1 MGQGCVPPPRAARW
15 GTLTGKVASV
25 SETAET
31 SPPPRVA
38 VAAQGLGKRFGRHWA
53 VARAHLEVREGEAL
67 LLAGANGSGK
77 TTLLRLLGGLHRPS
91 AGQVRIFGLEPRRER
106 LSVRRRLSL
115 VSHDNY
121 LYPPL
126 TALETV
132 RLWAR
137 LAGHPSG
144 DDVLVPLLEEVE
156 LAGHRNQRVGG
167 FSAGMRKRLSLART
181 RLEKAPLLLFDEP
194 LGALDTAGQSLVERW
209 IREHR
214 EAGGTVIVASHSVAR
229 MGRLCDRAVLLEH
242 GQIAWLGPAAELASH
257 LGLEP

>member
-1 MGQGCVPPPRAARW
+1 MNGEAPA
-15 GTLTGKVASV
+15 VAV
-25 SETAET
+25 TAE
-31 SPPPRVA
+31 R
-38 VAAQGLGKRFGRHWA
+38 LGKRFGRHWA
-53 VARAHLEVREGEAL
+53 VAHADLEVREGEAW

-91 AGQVRIFGLEPRRER
+91 AGQVRVFGLEPRRDR
-106 LSVRRRLSL
+106 MAVRRLLSL

-137 LAGHPSG
+137 LLARPAADSE
-144 DDVLVPLLEEVE
+144 LLPLLEEVE
-156 LAGHRNQRVGG
+156 LAEHRDQRVGG
-167 FSAGMRKRLSLART
+167 FSAGMRKRLSLVRT
-181 RLEKAPLLLFDEP
+181 RLERPRLLLFDEP

-214 EAGGTVIVASHSVAR
+214 DAGGAVIVASHAVAR
-229 MGRLCDRAVLLEH
+229 IGRLCDRAVYLQR
-242 GQIAWLGPAAELASH
+242 GQVSWTGPAPELAPR

>member
-1 MGQGCVPPPRAARW
+1 
-15 GTLTGKVASV
+15 V
-25 SETAET
+25 SETT
-31 SPPPRVA
+31 STAREAAGTSKGTAASTSQAAGTSRVA
-38 VAAQGLGKRFGRHWA
+38 VAAESLGKRFGRQWA
-53 VARAHLEVREGEAL
+53 VARANLEVREGEVL

-91 AGQVRIFGLEPRRER
+91 AGQVRIFGYEPRRER
-106 LSVRRRLSL
+106 LSVRRLLSL

-137 LAGHPSG
+137 LTGRPSG
-144 DDVLVPLLEEVE
+144 DDILVPLLEEVE
-156 LAGHRNQRVGG
+156 LADHRHHRVGG

-209 IREHR
+209 IGEHR
-214 EAGGTVIVASHSVAR
+214 DAGGTVIVASHAVAR

-242 GQIAWLGPAAELASH
+242 GQIAWMGPAAELAPH